1 MRFLTPRNSHSP
13 SVVQCR
19 YCAIDPGSRNLGVR
33 VEDRI
38 GNKIVT
44 MYSHTEDLGSK
55 KKKSAYDTYVPALFA
70 YLDSMRDA
78 FMTCEYIIIE
88 MQIQFADIT
97 RIEALMV
104 GYFMA
109 CMPSNSKI
117 GVISPQSKNKL
128 LSKYYGTKIKSSN
141 AGKLAVD
148 LANRMMDASQQPH
161 ITSDHEADCCLMIE
175 LAVTTK

>member
-1 MRFLTPRNSHSP
+1 MKFLSP
-13 SVVQCR
+13 SNPHSTSVVPYR
-19 YCAIDPGSRNLGVR
+19 YCAIDPGSRNLGIR

-44 MYSHTEDLGSK
+44 IYSHTEDLGQK
-55 KKKSAYDTYVPALFA
+55 NKKSAYESYIPSLFR
-70 YLDSMRDA
+70 YLDTIRDGL
-78 FMTCEYIIIE
+78 MTCQYIIVE

-109 CMPSNSKI
+109 SMPGNTKI
-117 GVISPQSKNKL
+117 GIISPQSKNKL
-128 LSKYYGTKIKSSN
+128 LSKYYNTKVKSSN
-141 AGKLAVD
+141 AGKLALD
-148 LANRMMDASQQPH
+148 LANRMLEASQQCQ

-175 LAVTTK
+175 VAVTS